1 MPAIETM
8 HCHDDALLWE
18 VVGYGA
24 DGQPVIESE
33 PTAIKCRWEEEYK
46 EVVDRK
52 GNSVLSVAKVV
63 VKEDIP
69 VGSILFLGTLAD
81 YMTTELGLGQGG
93 VLQLSQGGNLL
104 INTAGGGKGTDLH
117 QAVVKT
123 KVADLK
129 GRNNRRW
136 LRLIR
141 WGDTLPAQE

>member
-24 DGQPVIESE
+24 DGQVVVDEE
-33 PTAIKCRWEEEYK
+33 PTAIKCRWEEEYQ
-46 EVVDRK
+46 EVRDGK
-52 GNSVLSVAKVV
+52 GNSIVSVAKVV
-63 VKEDIP
+63 VKQDVE
-69 VGSILFLGTLAD
+69 VGSILFLGTLTEYETA
-81 YMTTELGLGQGG
+81 ELGLGQGG
-93 VLQLSQGGNLL
+93 VLSLSQGGNLL

-123 KVADLK
+123 KVPDLK

-141 WGDTLPAQE
+141 FGDTLPDQE